1 MFEHFESMN
10 AEFAKN
16 LPQETVKIL
25 RESSYTYSS
34 TGMRTPTYSTTT
46 TTGYVGSWSI
56 RQIEQSAGR
65 LSVDSK
71 KVILVGQDINS
82 DDLIEIGE
90 ITYKIDLLESKRGY
104 TVLGI
109 SKK

>member
-71 KVILVGQDINS
+71 KVILVGQDVNS

-90 ITYKIDLLESKRGY
+90 VTYKIDILENKRGY
-104 TVLGI
+104 VVLGI
-109 SKK
+109 SEK